1 MRIKKDKVE
10 EFKRWM
16 AYMQGAG
23 EITAISFFNSICFY
37 CEKGSD
43 AVRIVSNAL
52 QLQECD
58 RPYCVTLNDIYM
70 AMCAFSDFHEW
81 GDDFRRRWN
90 TAEMWSGY
98 ARYIEEGKI
107 KHVAQPFAYH
117 TILDSELFADYDE
130 EDDDDN
136 PDTWKGPEQ

>member
-43 AVRIVSNAL
+43 AVRIVSNAV

-90 TAEMWSGY
+90 MQALGDDKDGKDY
-98 ARYIEEGKI
+98 ATYIEEGII
-107 KHVAQPFAYH
+107 KHVVLPYAYH
-117 TILDSELFADYDE
+117 SIIDSRLFAGDGEDDK
-130 EDDDDN
+130 EDDDD
-136 PDTWKGPEQ
+136 PG